1 MKIDIQ
7 APFQVFDHTQAMIED
22 KLNKMSTFYDRI
34 LGAKV
39 FLRDEVNPFL
49 HKPSRVVEIQLEVP
63 GTTFFAESAE
73 ETFEQALA
81 SAAEKIK
88 KQVLK
93 HKEKAEV

>member
-7 APFQVFDHTQAMIED
+7 APFQVFDHTQELIED
-22 KLNKMSTFYDRI
+22 KLNKMSVFYEHI

-63 GTTFFAESAE
+63 GTTFFAESTE

-88 KQVLK
+88 NQVLK
-93 HKEKAEV
+93 F

>member
-7 APFQVFDHTQAMIED
+7 APFQVFEHTKELIED

-34 LGAKV
+34 LNAKV
-39 FLRDEVNPFL
+39 FLRDDVNRFN
-49 HKPSRVVEIQLEVP
+49 HKTNRVVEIQLEVP
-63 GTTFFAESAE
+63 GTTFFAESSD

-88 KQVLK
+88 KQLLK
-93 HKEKAEV
+93 HKEKAEA